1 MGMLCMEEMSS
12 GSSAVLGIMSYKPF
26 HALQSIMFINLL

>member
-12 GSSAVLGIMSYKPF
+12 GSPDVLRIMSYKPF
-26 HALQSIMFINLL
+26 HALQSIIFINLL